1 MLDSLI
7 LNTPRG
13 AVKPGAYVARYI
25 FPCKRLTH
33 GQGLALKRLLA
44 GLREAGATFK
54 SGKPIRDRA
63 DAVAWLL
70 EQLEEGGD
78 DGSQSN
84 LQ

>member
-1 MLDSLI
+1 MLANLT

-33 GQGLALKRLLA
+33 AQGLALKTLLA
-44 GLREAGATFK
+44 GLREAGATFR

-70 EQLEEGGD
+70 EQLEVGD
-78 DGSQSN
+78 DGA
-84 LQ
+84 